1 MQRRSFLKLTGLTGV
16 AALGAGYW
24 ALPSGPAPAALSI
37 EAAQA
42 LLLQPSQQPL
52 VSHAGWSPAEVF
64 NHCAQSID
72 FSLDGYPQLKPA
84 WFRSSVGPAAFAAPY
99 RFAADV
105 RDDASVERLNIVN
118 EEAQGVWDCV
128 KCMECAQVCPK
139 EVNPIEKITKLHNMV
154 FEAGVAK
161 NNVATRHAVGFAH
174 SIEKHGL
181 LDEGELVRYSE
192 GNIGVLKHVPVALKM
207 FAKGKIV
214 LPWNMPKAD
223 KLDEIKKLVKSS
235 STAKF

>member
-1 MQRRSFLKLTGLTGV
+1 MEMLILPAIDLLKGKAVRLKQGDMDDFTVYYDNPLDAAKMFADMGV
-16 AALGAGYW
+16 
-24 ALPSGPAPAALSI
+24 
-37 EAAQA
+37 
-42 LLLQPSQQPL
+42 
-52 VSHAGWSPAEVF
+52 
-64 NHCAQSID
+64 
-72 FSLDGYPQLKPA
+72 K
-84 WFRSSVGPAAFAAPY
+84 
-99 RFAADV
+99 
-105 RDDASVERLNIVN
+105 RLHIVN

-128 KCMECAQVCPK
+128 KCMECAEVCPK

-154 FEAGVAK
+154 FEAGIAK

-223 KLDEIKKLVKSS
+223 KLDEIQKLIKIS